1 MPWKARPPKVTF
13 FHFPDALAEGFF
25 LPRLALVQH
34 VSARPAS
41 GGRGPDVRRKFPR
54 HVSEFYIPGKAT
66 LTVSLPSSPP
76 VTHQPSATSHLSPR
90 TFHYSSPVIDHP
102 PPITITHH
110 PSFRQ
115 PAISSVSLPS
125 HHFHHYYS
133 YLPPINHQLSATCG
147 HSFISPH
154 RSPVTHY
161 SPLIT
166 HHSPFISQQTVAR
179 PLARPLCD
187 DNRPSDERPST

>member
-1 MPWKARPPKVTF
+1 MESTPPKSYF
-13 FHFPDALAEGFF
+13 FSFPGCASRGF
-25 LPRLALVQH
+25 LSSSLGAGTACQ
-34 VSARPAS
+34 RPA
-41 GGRGPDVRRKFPR
+41 GVRRTWAGRSPEVPTTRFQVLHSRKSHP
-54 HVSEFYIPGKAT
+54 HI
-66 LTVSLPSSPP
+66 SLPSSPP

-179 PLARPLCD
+179 LLARPLCD